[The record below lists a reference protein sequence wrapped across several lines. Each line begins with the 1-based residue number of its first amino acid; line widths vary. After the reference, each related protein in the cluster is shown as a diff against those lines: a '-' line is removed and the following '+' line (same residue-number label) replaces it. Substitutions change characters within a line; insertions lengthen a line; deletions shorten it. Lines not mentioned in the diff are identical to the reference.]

1 MKFLLIMQLFVGGAH
16 VSTEQ
21 AKVLDEALCN
31 AAVTTWEAENTYQL
45 SPGSFGMSTIRVQG
59 KATCLKVSLLTDGE
73 KMLPIIMPLIL
84 G

>member
-1 MKFLLIMQLFVGGAH
+1 MKFLLILQLFISGAH

-21 AKVLDEALCN
+21 AKVLDKELCEA
-31 AAVTTWEAENTYQL
+31 AAIAWETENTYQL
-45 SPGSFGMSTIRVQG
+45 TPGGFGTNAVKVKG

-73 KMLPIIMPLIL
+73 KILPIILPLIL